1 MKRFTIYTVLL
12 EANVKM
18 NPSRCETCLNRSPSV
33 VLRPSDL
40 LKCDACCFRVE
51 TAKQPVFRPINNEEE
66 CDVAQIQNGGQ
77 RKKHGRQHNN
87 DYKQKLILKRQ
98 SAENYWEVMNKTTEF
113 SSDSDFDSNTDHT
126 SEINFYQNI
135 EDLDSSSEVDNFS
148 EFTPNLPPF
157 NLVNKIPMTGWGNLT
172 GEELNYDI
180 NKAYDTI
187 VH

>member
-1 MKRFTIYTVLL
+1 MKRFTINTVLL

-33 VLRPSDL
+33 VLRPNDL
-40 LKCDACCFRVE
+40 LKCDACCFRAE

-66 CDVAQIQNGGQ
+66 CDVARIQNGGQ

-98 SAENYWEVMNKTTEF
+98 SAENYWEVTNKTTEF
-113 SSDSDFDSNTDHT
+113 SSDSDSDSNTDHT
-126 SEINFYQNI
+126 SEINFYQDI
-135 EDLDSSSEVDNFS
+135 EDLDSLSEVDNFS

-157 NLVNKIPMTGWGNLT
+157 NLVNGHSDNSEFSENSEISEFVLR
-172 GEELNYDI
+172 
-180 NKAYDTI
+180 
-187 VH
+187 